1 MRNLWIF
8 VCFLGIPSTAISQ
21 TSQQSWESLSTLQ
34 PGQKVQVVEMGSKT
48 ESGTFLSFSSTAISL
63 QESAGAQ
70 VVQRQD
76 VRSIKFMEHSHR
88 LRNTL
93 IAAGVGAG
101 VGAVIGAATNLH
113 PCGTAS
119 PSCLP
124 ILSTPESAGIV
135 AVVGFVGGAVVGLLL
150 PSHKTIYN
158 AKTN

>member
-1 MRNLWIF
+1 MRKLWIF
-8 VCFLGIPSTAISQ
+8 VCFLGIPCTAISQ

-34 PGQKVQVVEMGSKT
+34 TGQKVRVVEMGSKT
-48 ESGTFLSFSSTAISL
+48 ESGTFMSFSSTAISL
-63 QESAGAQ
+63 QESTGAQ

-76 VRSIKFMEHSHR
+76 VRSIKLMEHSHR

-113 PCGTAS
+113 PCGMAS
-119 PSCLP
+119 PCSP
-124 ILSTPESAGIV
+124 ILSTPESAGII
-135 AVVGFVGGAVVGLLL
+135 AVVGFVGGAAVGLLL

>member
-1 MRNLWIF
+1 MRKLWIF
-8 VCFLGIPSTAISQ
+8 ICFLGIPCSALSQ
-21 TSQQSWESLSTLQ
+21 TSQKSWESLSTLQ
-34 PGQKVQVVEMGSKT
+34 PGQKVQVVEMGSKA

-76 VRSIKFMEHSHR
+76 VRRIKLMDHSHR

-93 IAAGVGAG
+93 IGAGVGAG

-119 PSCLP
+119 PCTP

-135 AVVGFVGGAVVGLLL
+135 AVVGFVSGAVVGLLL
-150 PSHKTIYN
+150 PSHKTIYS